1 VRSDVDVENF
11 LTASLILDIKD
22 QAKFFHLLSRIPND
36 VERHFR
42 ASRVYVFVPGKGLDS
57 DPNEFLFDVR
67 LRIDPV
73 DLTNERTARKAFN
86 AYFDDIRKVIERE
99 IKGNP

>member
-1 VRSDVDVENF
+1 M
-11 LTASLILDIKD
+11 
-22 QAKFFHLLSRIPND
+22 
-36 VERHFR
+36 
-42 ASRVYVFVPGKGLDS
+42 PGKGLDS

-86 AYFDDIRKVIERE
+86 AYFDDIRKAIERE